1 MIEQFEGSQGQGALL
16 NALRNQFL
24 VDGNTELAK
33 KMAAVVMVKQFS
45 PGSELFSEGHRGGE
59 LFFIIAGEVSIQK
72 RGREIAKCSIGTH
85 VGEIGLLE
93 PFKERS
99 ATVVAI
105 DTVVVAQITQLK
117 FNELAESY
125 PTLWRHMALALAH
138 RLVASQDAV

>member
-24 VDGNTELAK
+24 LNGSTEIAK
-33 KMAAVVMVKQFS
+33 RMAPVVLVKQFS
-45 PGSELFSEGHRGGE
+45 PGSELFTEGHRGGE
-59 LFFIIAGEVSIQK
+59 LFFIIAGEVSIRK
-72 RGREIAKCSIGTH
+72 RGREIAKCGSGIH

-125 PTLWRHMALALAH
+125 PTLWRRMALALAH
-138 RLVASQDAV
+138 RLVAAQDAV